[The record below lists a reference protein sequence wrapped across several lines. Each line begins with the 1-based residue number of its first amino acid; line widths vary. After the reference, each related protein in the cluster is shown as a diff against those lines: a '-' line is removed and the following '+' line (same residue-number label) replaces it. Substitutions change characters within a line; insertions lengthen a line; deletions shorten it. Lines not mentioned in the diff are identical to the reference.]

1 MFQKLFASVLFIV
14 IGLLCL
20 NPIMKTKLTYLS
32 CNHKMQCEVYS
43 YNILKGG
50 QKSIENT
57 FVFETKKLLAECDRL
72 KDHSHH
78 GYSLRMRE
86 IGGRGQYTLHYFKDQ
101 NVCREKAKS
110 LNRNLNFDRVHKDN
124 FNLSEN
130 FMMEILFAIFGI
142 LMLVLGVLCPFI
154 AKTESELTPEE
165 KAKVPDINNMM
176 QEKIQ
181 NSLGADTINNIQH
194 AANKVEDFTN
204 HPLVKFLRMFIR

>member
-1 MFQKLFASVLFIV
+1 MFQKLFAAVLFIV

-32 CNHKMQCEVYS
+32 CNRKMQCEVYS

-50 QKSIENT
+50 QKSIEKT
-57 FVFETKKLLAECDRL
+57 FEFKTKNVLAECDSW
-72 KDHSHH
+72 KDHSHN
-78 GYSLRMRE
+78 GYPLRIRE
-86 IGGRGQYTLHYFKDQ
+86 IRGGGRYILHYFKDQ
-101 NVCREKAKS
+101 NVCREKAKA
-110 LNRNLNFDRVHKDN
+110 LNSNLRFDRVRREN
-124 FNLSEN
+124 FNLSDN
-130 FMMEILFAIFGI
+130 FMMEILFAVLGIF
-142 LMLVLGVLCPFI
+142 MLVLGVLCPFI

-165 KAKVPDINNMM
+165 KAKIPDINNMM

-181 NSLGADTINNIQH
+181 NSLGADTVNNIQH